1 MVGFGGDYVKKIKS
15 YLETRY
21 RVIPMTQTDLLLRN
35 NEAYAKTFK
44 TKSLQGRPNRKLAV
58 IACMDARLDL
68 FKMLGLEEGD
78 AHIIRNAGGIVS
90 EDVIRSLV
98 VSQHLL
104 GTEEIVLVHHTDCG
118 MLAFDEV
125 DLRRRVQSGAGK
137 APSFLFGA
145 FSDLEKDVQLS
156 KRRLRSSP
164 FILKKDSIR
173 GFIYDVKSGRLKE
186 V

>member
-1 MVGFGGDYVKKIKS
+1 M
-15 YLETRY
+15 
-21 RVIPMTQTDLLLRN
+21 LLRN

-44 TKSLQGRPNRKLAV
+44 SKSIRARPNKKLAV

-78 AHIIRNAGGIVS
+78 AHIIRNAGGTVS
-90 EDVIRSLV
+90 EDVIRSLI

-104 GTEEIVLVHHTDCG
+104 GTKEIVLVHHTDCG
-118 MLAFDEV
+118 MLTFDEV
-125 DLRRRVQSGAGK
+125 DLRRRVESEAGK
-137 APSFLFGA
+137 APPFLFGA
-145 FSDLEKDVQLS
+145 FSDLEKDVQLG
-156 KRRLRSSP
+156 KRRIRSSP
-164 FILKKDSIR
+164 FILKKESIR